1 MGLYTKVMSLSKP
14 GPAWVFVYALLSMS
28 ALSIVL
34 FGLGMLRGNGWTDWY
49 LIWNL
54 FLAWIPML
62 LTYALVVYT
71 RRHPW
76 SNWGGIGITLAWLL
90 FLPNSFYMVSDYI
103 HLEDISRS
111 SVLFD
116 ALMFTCFILN
126 GLVLGY
132 ASLYM
137 VQSLLRKHL
146 SRVQN
151 EIFAGAMLFLC
162 SFAIYLG
169 RDLRWNSWDV
179 LVNPA
184 GILFDVSERVLDPL
198 GHPEA
203 FTTTAVFFVFLAGL
217 YWAMIHMVHAIGEY
231 ARSRKQWP

>member
-1 MGLYTKVMSLSKP
+1 MALYTKHMSLSKS
-14 GPAWVFVYALLSMS
+14 GPVRVFMYAMLGMS
-28 ALSIVL
+28 ALSLTL

-54 FLAWIPML
+54 VLAWIPML
-62 LTYALVVYT
+62 LTCALVVYT
-71 RRHPW
+71 RRHAW
-76 SNWGGIGITLAWLL
+76 SDWGGIGLSLAWVL

-103 HLEDISRS
+103 HLEDIARS

-116 ALMFTCFILN
+116 ALTFTCFILN
-126 GLVLGY
+126 GLILGY

-137 VQSLLRKHL
+137 VQSLLRTRV
-146 SRVQN
+146 SRLQK
-151 EIFAGAMLFLC
+151 ELFAGVMLFLC

-184 GILFDVSERVLDPL
+184 GILFDISERVIDPL

-203 FTTTAVFFVFLAGL
+203 FKTTAIFFVFLAGV
-217 YWAMIHMVHAIGEY
+217 YWVMIHMVHAIGQY
-231 ARSRKQWP
+231 ARTRKQWP

>member
-1 MGLYTKVMSLSKP
+1 MLMIRRISP
-14 GPAWVFVYALLSMS
+14 FRHFVQALLGLS
-28 ALSIVL
+28 ALSITL
-34 FGLGMLRGNGWTDWY
+34 FILGVVRGNGWDDRY

-54 FLAWIPML
+54 FLAWIPMIL
-62 LTYALVVYT
+62 AYAVVVHT
-71 RRHPW
+71 RTKSW
-76 SNWGGIGITLAWLL
+76 SSWLGIGLTLAWMV

-103 HLEDISRS
+103 HLEDMART

-116 ALMFTCFILN
+116 ALTFTCFILN
-126 GLVLGY
+126 GLILGY

-137 VQSLLRKHL
+137 IQALLRNHI

-151 EIFAGAMLFLC
+151 ELFAAAMLLLS

-184 GILFDVSERVLDPL
+184 GILFDVSERVIDPL
-198 GHPEA
+198 DHPEA
-203 FTTTAVFFVFLAGL
+203 FSTTAMFFVFLAGL
-217 YWAMIHMVHAIGEY
+217 YWVMIHTVRAIGAY
-231 ARSRKQWP
+231 ARTRKQWP